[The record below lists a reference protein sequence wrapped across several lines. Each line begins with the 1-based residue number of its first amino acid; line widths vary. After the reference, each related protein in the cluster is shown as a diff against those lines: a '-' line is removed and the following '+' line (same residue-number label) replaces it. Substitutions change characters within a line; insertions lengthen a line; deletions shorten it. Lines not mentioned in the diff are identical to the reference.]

1 MSVEG
6 RLQIELARQDGRV
19 HGVTI
24 RSTRP
29 VQAARV
35 FEVKT
40 PEAVLQLLPLLYSVC
55 ATAQG
60 LAAQTA
66 CERAL
71 GITPARGVRLA
82 RELLVLLETAREH
95 LWRVLIDWPSC
106 FDEDSQ
112 AALMAPLTRLLPE
125 SRNALFVDGRAFGLE
140 VKLHTADWAL
150 HDLAVTLHNLLE
162 RAVFGCPVQDW
173 LEITDK
179 AGLDAWV
186 RRSGCIAAR
195 VLRRIQDN
203 GWEAS
208 GAVDPVFL
216 PVLPEAQ
223 LAARLSASDG
233 DAFIACPEWQGEPR
247 ETTPLARQQ
256 DTPLVR
262 SLLAATG
269 TGLLARLVALLVE
282 LAQTPARLHAL
293 TEALQTQGYGE
304 PGSVGTYTG
313 VGLAQVEA
321 ARGRLVHH
329 VELEHGCVRR
339 YRILAPTEWNFHPA
353 GVAARGLK
361 TLTAQDASSLHRQAA
376 MLISAVDPCVG
387 YELTLH

>member
-6 RLQIELARQDGRV
+6 RLLIELAREGGQVR
-19 HGVTI
+19 GVTI

-29 VQAARV
+29 AQAARV
-35 FEVKT
+35 FEAKT

-60 LAAQTA
+60 QAAQAA

-71 GITPARGVRLA
+71 GITPDRGVRLA
-82 RELLVLLETAREH
+82 REVLVCLETTREH
-95 LWRVLIDWPSC
+95 LWRILMDWPSF

-112 AALMAPLTRLLPE
+112 AALMAPLMRLLPE

-140 VKLHTADWAL
+140 AKLHAADWAL
-150 HDLAVTLHNLLE
+150 HDLAMTLYNLLE

-179 AGLDAWV
+179 AGLDAWIG
-186 RRSGCIAAR
+186 RSGGVATR
-195 VLRRIQDN
+195 VLRRVQDN

-208 GAVDPVFL
+208 GAVEAAFL

-223 LAARLSASDG
+223 LEACLSAHDA
-233 DAFIACPEWQGEPR
+233 DAFIACPEWQGGPR

-256 DTPLVR
+256 DIPMIR
-262 SLLAATG
+262 SLLATTG
-269 TGLLARLVALLVE
+269 AGLLARLVSLLVE
-282 LAQTPARLHAL
+282 LAQTPARLRAL
-293 TEALQTQGYGE
+293 TEALQVSGDGE
-304 PGSVGTYTG
+304 HDTAGTSSG
-313 VGLAQVEA
+313 VGLSQVEA
-321 ARGRLVHH
+321 ARGRLVHR
-329 VELEHGCVRR
+329 VELEHDCVRR
-339 YRILAPTEWNFHPA
+339 YQILAPTEWNFHPD

-361 TLTAQDASSLHRQAA
+361 TLTAPDAVSLRRQAA